1 MEKLNNLLKIKEDE
15 IEKLGNLRNALKR
28 KVVELNDK
36 LSLKDIKISTL
47 KEDLQ
52 QKTAE
57 LESIKQM
64 KGNSNNL
71 PPQPQVI
78 SSSVEKKLDLI
89 LSTLQKMGTNVG
101 PSAPPPSAQ
110 LRETPSSY
118 IPKAQS
124 SQPNLRSRLK
134 PVSSEPDAQS
144 DPPSP
149 SGSPSKSKRKMLS
162 PIVNVAKIQ
171 KISTP
176 GYGSDEYE
184 QPSSP
189 PPTGRRPSSVSQMQF
204 NEVPEAED
212 YSLPPPQG
220 TGSPPQGAGSPPVPA
235 PVQAP
240 ASASN
245 NGGGLQVEMGLYGV
259 PTFPYPEDG
268 LMKCPKCGGN
278 KIQESEN
285 KKKIV
290 MYNPRK
296 YGKKMGC
303 KTCRFEFDYSY

>member
-1 MEKLNNLLKIKEDE
+1 MEKLNNLLKIKEEE

-52 QKTAE
+52 QKTVE
-57 LESIKQM
+57 LESLQQM
-64 KGNSNNL
+64 KGNSNYL
-71 PPQPQVI
+71 SPQPQPKAI
-78 SSSVEKKLDLI
+78 SPSVEKKIDLI
-89 LSTLQKMGTNVG
+89 LSTLQQMGTNAG
-101 PSAPPPSAQ
+101 LSAAPPRTQ
-110 LRETPSSY
+110 LRETPPSY
-118 IPKAQS
+118 TPKAPS
-124 SQPNLRSRLK
+124 SQSNLRSRLK
-134 PVSSEPDAQS
+134 PVSSEPDARNT
-144 DPPSP
+144 PSSP
-149 SGSPSKSKRKMLS
+149 IGSPKKSKRKMLS

-171 KISTP
+171 NISTP
-176 GYGSDEYE
+176 GYGSDVHE

-189 PPTGRRPSSVSQMQF
+189 PSTGRRPSSVSQMQF
-204 NEVPEAED
+204 NDVPEAED
-212 YSLPPPQG
+212 YSLPPPQM
-220 TGSPPQGAGSPPVPA
+220 AGSPTTP
-235 PVQAP
+235 AP
-240 ASASN
+240 ASKT
-245 NGGGLQVEMGLYGV
+245 GGGLKVEMGMYGV

-268 LMKCPKCGGN
+268 LMKCPKCGGI

-303 KTCRFEFDYSY
+303 KDCRFEWDYSY